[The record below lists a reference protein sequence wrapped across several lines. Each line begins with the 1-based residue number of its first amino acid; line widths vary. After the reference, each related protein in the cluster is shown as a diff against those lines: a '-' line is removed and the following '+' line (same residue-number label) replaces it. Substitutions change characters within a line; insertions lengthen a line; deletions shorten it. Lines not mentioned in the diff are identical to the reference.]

1 MVELTGNIRPFRG
14 PWYGTETP
22 SLTDATFAQK
32 TCLTFYPEFLA
43 GDVVT
48 QFDS

>member
-14 PWYGTETP
+14 PWYALKLLHHRRNLRAENV
-22 SLTDATFAQK
+22 SN
-32 TCLTFYPEFLA
+32 FYPEFLA